1 MLSFT
6 AIFPS
11 KTENI
16 QDTVSEE
23 RRLEGKVDFKT
34 YKNYFRAGAHWS
46 VIIFLI
52 LVNIAAQVCK
62 EICFGVCP

>member
-11 KTENI
+11 ETENI

-34 YKNYFRAGAHWS
+34 YKNYFRAGAHCS

-52 LVNIAAQVCK
+52 LVSITAQVSK
-62 EICFGVCP
+62 EICLGVCP